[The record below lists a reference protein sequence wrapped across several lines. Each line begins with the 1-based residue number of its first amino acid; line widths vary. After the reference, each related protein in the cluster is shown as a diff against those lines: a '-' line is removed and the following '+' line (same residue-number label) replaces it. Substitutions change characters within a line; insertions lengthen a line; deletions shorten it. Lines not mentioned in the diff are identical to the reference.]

1 MLKMKNIPQR
11 EPLKKYF
18 YGGMSWINIVMIIA
32 IILASCEW
40 KIPGFILVAFVCIV
54 IKIILMV
61 RQPVGRASDE
71 ALYDKILADDIKDLK
86 ARSTDVMGLIK
97 EEFSIIEPLVG
108 VGYAPKDS
116 VKTGIELNAEKK
128 NLNLELIKDMFKSI
142 PMYFSNLYLSL
153 SGKAPIVSKSIFY
166 EGKDKKIRGSL
177 VRVVVVRF
185 TEQQIVAYTCN
196 YDIALGTI
204 LEEYVREVFYREV
217 DSVNYG
223 GETIHVTTKDHRLLH
238 LTEMWLKLAVA
249 SGNNIV
255 ASLTTTEN
263 ILDDQ
268 VMAVKSLV
276 RNKKEELA

>member
-1 MLKMKNIPQR
+1 MLKMKDIPRR

-18 YGGMSWINIVMIIA
+18 YGGMSWINIVMIFAVIFA
-32 IILASCEW
+32 ACVAGG
-40 KIPGFILVAFVCIV
+40 PGFVLAVTACIV
-54 IKIILMV
+54 VKIILMV
-61 RQPVGRASDE
+61 KQSSETADE
-71 ALYDKILADDIKDLK
+71 VLYDKILADDVK
-86 ARSTDVMGLIK
+86 ALQVRSTDVMGLIK

-108 VGYAPKDS
+108 VGYAPKES
-116 VKTGIELNAEKK
+116 VKTGIELTAERKT
-128 NLNLELIKDMFKSI
+128 LNWELIKSMFKAVPI
-142 PMYFSNLYLSL
+142 YFYNLYLSL
-153 SGKAPIVSKSIFY
+153 SGKAEIVSKPIFY

-177 VRVVVVRF
+177 VKVVVVRF

-204 LEEYVREVFYREV
+204 LEEYVREVFYRDV

-223 GETIHVTTKDHRLLH
+223 GETIHVTTKDNRILH
-238 LTEMWLKLAVA
+238 LTEMWLQLAVA

-255 ASLTTTEN
+255 TSLTTTEN